1 MSKYDF
7 DKIHDR
13 RGTSSLKYDFGMERR
28 RREDLLPL
36 WVADMDF
43 KLPDEILED
52 IKKRVDHGMFGYTDP
67 KPDYKAAVRRWYSK
81 RHGFEIEDDW
91 IIVVPGVVYAIA
103 VAIRAFTNPGESVI
117 IQEPVYY
124 PFRETIE
131 LNRRKVINNQL
142 VYNNGHYEID
152 FEDFEKKIVKNNVKL
167 FLLCSPQNPT
177 GRVWTRE
184 ELEKLGDICVKHNVV
199 IFADEIHSD
208 FIYKG
213 HKHTPFINLNEKY
226 KDNLIL
232 GTSPSKTFNI
242 AGLQI
247 ANIIIPNADIR
258 NRFDFENGAA
268 GYSQCNVLGLA
279 ATKSCY
285 EKGNEWVD
293 ELVEYLEGNLDYI
306 RNFLKEKLPQIKLIE
321 PEGTYLIWLDF
332 SGITNDYRDLRNLI
346 ENEAK
351 LWLDGGVIFGR
362 ETALFERINIA
373 APRSIIEQALNQ
385 LYDAVIARQN
395 SNV

>member
-7 DKIHDR
+7 DKVTDR

-28 RREDLLPL
+28 RRDDLLPL

-43 KLPDEILED
+43 KLPDEILDD
-52 IKKRVDHGMFGYTDP
+52 IKARVDHGIFGYTDP
-67 KPDYKAAVRRWYSK
+67 KEDYQKAVSNWYSK
-81 RHGFEIEDDW
+81 RHGFEVEEDW
-91 IIVVPGVVYAIA
+91 NTVVPGIVYAIA
-103 VAIRAFTNPGESVI
+103 IAVRAFTQPGESVI

-131 LNRRKVINNQL
+131 LNKRKVVNNQL
-142 VYNNGHYEID
+142 VYKDGHYEID
-152 FEDFEKKIVKNNVKL
+152 FEDFEKKVVEENVKL
-167 FLLCSPQNPT
+167 FLLCSPHNPA
-177 GRVWTRE
+177 GRVWTKE
-184 ELEKLGDICVKHNVV
+184 ELIKLGDICERNNVT

-208 FIYKG
+208 FVFKG
-213 HKHTPFINLNEKY
+213 YEHTPFITLGEKY
-226 KDNLIL
+226 TKNLIL

-247 ANIIIPNADIR
+247 ANIIIPNESVRYKFR
-258 NRFDFENGAA
+258 NENDAG
-268 GYSQCNVLGLA
+268 GYSQCNAIGLT

-285 EKGNEWVD
+285 EKGGEWVD
-293 ELVEYLEGNLDYI
+293 ELIAYLEGNLDYI
-306 RNFLKEKLPQIKLIE
+306 RSFIKEKLPKVKLIE

-332 SGITNDYRDLRNLI
+332 ADAFGNYRDLRKFI
-346 ENEAK
+346 EDEAK

-373 APRSIIEQALNQ
+373 SPRSIIEQAMEQ
-385 LYDAVIARQN
+385 LYAAYSRRFG
-395 SNV
+395 

>member
-43 KLPDEILED
+43 KLPQEILDD
-52 IKKRVDHGMFGYTDP
+52 IKTRVDHGIFGYTDP
-67 KPDYKAAVRRWYSK
+67 KPDYKAAVRSWYSE

-91 IIVVPGVVYAIA
+91 LIVVPGVVYAIA
-103 VAIRAFTNPGESVI
+103 VAIRAFTKPGESVI

-142 VYNNGHYEID
+142 VYKNGKYEID
-152 FEDFEKKIVKNNVKL
+152 FEDFEKKIVENDVKL

-184 ELEKLGDICVKHNVV
+184 ELVKLGDICLKHNVV
-199 IFADEIHSD
+199 VFADEIHSD

-213 HKHTPFINLNEKY
+213 HKHIPYMTLGDKY

-242 AGLQI
+242 AGLQV

-258 NRFDFENGAA
+258 NRFDFENGAG

-306 RNFLKEKLPQIKLIE
+306 RNFLKEKLPLIKLIE

-332 SGITNDYRDLRNLI
+332 SGITNDYRDLRKLI
-346 ENEAK
+346 EDEAK

-373 APRSIIEQALNQ
+373 APRSIIEQAFNQ